1 MAFFERP
8 LIPASRGPP
17 DEMLFNINR
26 FHAFVLVTWQ
36 FSIFFASQQIFPIFS
51 NYVPKWR
58 CGESEPFG
66 KNCSAYLA
74 CEGKHEFEDIAFHSA
89 ALEFDW
95 VCGPRA
101 YLASLFSQIQFAGVL
116 CGTFLYGTLSDC
128 FGRRP
133 IALLALASGIAISF
147 VSGMAPNWLIL
158 LITRFFIGLS
168 IGGTIVVVCTFV
180 MEMLLP
186 EQRMAL
192 RAFFNWGVARLMV
205 TVICY
210 YFPEWREASIACAI
224 AALPAFL
231 IVLFVFPESP
241 TWLHNKHKMEE
252 MRRSEKKIARIAGIP
267 YVEVD
272 HPKLEKKKGFLSLIK
287 DGRLAKRLFV
297 LWIMWFTASLC
308 GYATDLNSSSIS
320 GNLFLNQI
328 LFSIL
333 IALSKVV
340 LVVFDTLNANFS
352 RRNLHQYAQAVV
364 CTCFFILTMLVM
376 FQYQGVAILVVNLI
390 GTVFIEYTWDACYLC
405 AVEAMPTNMR
415 ASSMGSCS
423 LVARIG
429 AIMAPVLPF
438 LNSIWGPSAY
448 LTVVILGLINLVVSY
463 FFLVETKG
471 INLDAVKIHEEDV
484 EEEEEQMDMLK
495 KENGNA

>member
-1 MAFFERP
+1 
-8 LIPASRGPP
+8 
-17 DEMLFNINR
+17 MLFNINR
-26 FHAFVLVTWQ
+26 FHGFVLVTWQ

-58 CGESEPFG
+58 CDSSEPFG
-66 KNCSAYLA
+66 KNCTSYLA
-74 CEGKHEFEDIAFHSA
+74 CTSKIQFEDIAFHSA
-89 ALEFDW
+89 AIEYNW
-95 VCGPRA
+95 ICGSNA
-101 YLASLFSQIQFAGVL
+101 YFASLFSQLQFFGVL
-116 CGTFLYGTLSDC
+116 CGTFLYGTLSDWL
-128 FGRRP
+128 GRRP
-133 IALLALASGIAISF
+133 IALLALSSGIAVSF
-147 VSGMAPNWLIL
+147 VSGMAPNWQVL
-158 LITRFFIGLS
+158 LVTRFFIGLS

-192 RAFFNWGVARLMV
+192 RAFFNWGVARLMM

-210 YFPEWREASIACAI
+210 FFPEWREASIACAI
-224 AALPAFL
+224 AALPALL
-231 IVLFVFPESP
+231 IVLFIFPESP
-241 TWLHNKHKMEE
+241 TWLHNKHRMED

-267 YVEVD
+267 FVEVE

-287 DGRLAKRLFV
+287 DPRLAKRLLV
-297 LWIMWFTASLC
+297 LWLMWFTASIC

-320 GNLFLNQI
+320 GNFFLNQV

-333 IALSKVV
+333 IALSKIL
-340 LVVFDTLNANFS
+340 LVIYDSLNSNFK
-352 RRNLHQYAQAVV
+352 RRHLHQYAQAVV

-376 FQYQGVAILVVNLI
+376 FQYTGVAILVVNLI

-429 AIMAPVLPF
+429 AIMAPLLPF
-438 LNSIWGPSAY
+438 LNSLWGPSAY
-448 LTVVILGLINLVVSY
+448 LAVVVIGLINLTTSY

-471 INLDAVKIHEEDV
+471 CVLDDVKIHPEDL
-484 EEEEEQMDMLK
+484 EDEEQSEEMLK
-495 KENGNA
+495 KENCNGKA